1 MSQPAASRQSPG
13 EVHQV
18 QVPPGV
24 SPGEQMHVTLPSG
37 HQCTVV
43 VPAGAGPNSV
53 LQVVVPGPV
62 SYNLPAQGPLGG
74 SLGGLAGASRSNMQM
89 MSNMMG
95 GLPMLPPGLQLPGD
109 GKNPSSASLAAA
121 AISARYGGIP
131 QLQGGRGAGAQ
142 TYVPPGLAL
151 AAGRGRQNK
160 RKERVPRQKSAYNLF
175 MKTEVVRIKKE
186 KPELTHTQA
195 FAAAARRW
203 ASVKP
208 ANLGGVPSTAGSS
221 GDTESTAEGTAA
233 PAAEGAAAES
243 SAEAGDA
250 AAKPDGDGAPETKDS
265 GSQAAE
271 ADGVAGGGAEADRE
285 HSAGGENTAEADVGE
300 EVEEG
305 APDAKRAKVD
315 DAGAETIDADPK
327 TVDGEPATATEEPE
341 VIGGDTASEQSL
353 GIIDYPADESA
364 QSADGTAGKE

>member
-1 MSQPAASRQSPG
+1 M
-13 EVHQV
+13 

-74 SLGGLAGASRSNMQM
+74 SIGGLGGASRSNMQM
-89 MSNMMG
+89 MSSMMG
-95 GLPMLPPGLQLPGD
+95 GLPMLPPGLHLPGD

-121 AISARYGGIP
+121 AISARCGGVP
-131 QLQGGRGAGAQ
+131 QLQGGSGAGAQ
-142 TYVPPGLAL
+142 AYAPTGLAI

-221 GDTESTAEGTAA
+221 GDTESMAEGTAEGTAA

-243 SAEAGDA
+243 SAAAGDA
-250 AAKPDGDGAPETKDS
+250 AAKPDGDGAPETNDS

-271 ADGVAGGGAEADRE
+271 ADGVAGGGAGADRE
-285 HSAGGENTAEADVGE
+285 HSAGGENIITAEAEGGE

-305 APDAKRAKVD
+305 APDAKRAKLD
-315 DAGAETIDADPK
+315 DDGAEAIVADPK
-327 TVDGEPATATEEPE
+327 AVDVDGEPAAAGAAVEEPE
-341 VIGGDTASEQSL
+341 VIYYGDTASEQSL

-364 QSADGTAGKE
+364 QSADGTVGKE

>member
-1 MSQPAASRQSPG
+1 M
-13 EVHQV
+13 

-74 SLGGLAGASRSNMQM
+74 SIGGLGGASRSNMQM
-89 MSNMMG
+89 MSSMMG
-95 GLPMLPPGLQLPGD
+95 GLPMLPPGLHLPGD

-121 AISARYGGIP
+121 AISARYGGVP
-131 QLQGGRGAGAQ
+131 QLQGGPGAGAQ
-142 TYVPPGLAL
+142 AYAPPGLAI

-221 GDTESTAEGTAA
+221 GDTESTAEQGTAA
-233 PAAEGAAAES
+233 PAAEGSTAENS
-243 SAEAGDA
+243 VDAGDA
-250 AAKPDGDGAPETKDS
+250 AVKLDGDAAPETNDS
-265 GSQAAE
+265 GGEAAE

-285 HSAGGENTAEADVGE
+285 HSAGGENIITAEAEGGE

-305 APDAKRAKVD
+305 APDAKRAKLD
-315 DAGAETIDADPK
+315 DDGAEAIVADPK
-327 TVDGEPATATEEPE
+327 AVDVDGEPAAAGAAVEEPE
-341 VIGGDTASEQSL
+341 VIYYGDTASEQSL

-364 QSADGTAGKE
+364 QPADGTAGKE